1 MVAPAGVGDSASMT
15 PNPISTVSARNVVPF
30 GGDRRA
36 SRGPEP
42 QPKAVSVLIA
52 HGERLARA
60 GLRFLIDGDDALAVA
75 GEAATGEHAVALAR
89 RRLPDIVVIDL
100 SLPGLDAVEAT
111 RQIVADPALS
121 RVRVLVLTPADSS
134 ESILGP
140 LRAGAG
146 GLIVSDGEPAELLRA
161 MRLLAAGEAPV
172 SPSLMG
178 TVIADVASRPQPPQS
193 DGARLGELTEREREI
208 VALVALGLNNREI
221 AQQLVI
227 SPATSRTHVSRAM
240 RKLDARDRAQ
250 LVVFAYQTGL
260 ATPGATALP
269 TPAAPPRAAHPPAAP
284 GRRDRFGVSV
294 SPVRP
299 AAMARGADRAV
310 RIDRRRALMRVGA

>member
-121 RVRVLVLTPADSS
+121 R
-134 ESILGP
+134 
-140 LRAGAG
+140 
-146 GLIVSDGEPAELLRA
+146 
-161 MRLLAAGEAPV
+161 
-172 SPSLMG
+172 
-178 TVIADVASRPQPPQS
+178 
-193 DGARLGELTEREREI
+193 
-208 VALVALGLNNREI
+208 
-221 AQQLVI
+221 
-227 SPATSRTHVSRAM
+227 THVSRAM

-269 TPAAPPRAAHPPAAP
+269 TPAAPPRAAHPPP
-284 GRRDRFGVSV
+284 
-294 SPVRP
+294 RP
-299 AAMARGADRAV
+299 AGATAS
-310 RIDRRRALMRVGA
+310 ACP